1 MEKAWWECSAHE
13 ISLPQGFLHVAVW
26 PCMWGSKCR
35 CAVCIPLL
43 LALSLLDGLCA
54 VPSCTRCSYLGCWSD
69 PLIYM
74 ADRYFPLPGYL
85 GPFLPEQ
92 LLFSQPCSWAV
103 FSRNLCICRKV
114 SFCKTC
120 GHCLKI
126 RMLLGFVFS
135 IYHFRSHSCRARTSD
150 LKQTV
155 TSCSISESV
164 MEQVSF
170 KCHWSHFSYVL
181 VQKYLEGAESEKVV
195 ACALLTFLRVPAVVS
210 GAALLHHEYRQKV
223 DGTI

>member
-13 ISLPQGFLHVAVW
+13 ISLSQGFLHVAVW

-54 VPSCTRCSYLGCWSD
+54 VPSCTRCSYLGCWSE
-69 PLIYM
+69 PPIYM
-74 ADRYFPLPGYL
+74 AGRYFPLPGYL

-103 FSRNLCICRKV
+103 FSRNLCISRKV

-126 RMLLGFVFS
+126 RMLLGFVFFHLPFS
-135 IYHFRSHSCRARTSD
+135 FSLLQGKD
-150 LKQTV
+150 FW
-155 TSCSISESV
+155 SEADRD
-164 MEQVSF
+164 ELF
-170 KCHWSHFSYVL
+170 YLWICH
-181 VQKYLEGAESEKVV
+181 
-195 ACALLTFLRVPAVVS
+195 
-210 GAALLHHEYRQKV
+210 
-223 DGTI
+223 GTG